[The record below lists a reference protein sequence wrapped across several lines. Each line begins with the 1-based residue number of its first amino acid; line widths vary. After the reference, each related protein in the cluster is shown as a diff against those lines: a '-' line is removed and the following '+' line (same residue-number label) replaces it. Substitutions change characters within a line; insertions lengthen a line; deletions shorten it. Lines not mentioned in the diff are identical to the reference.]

1 MFTGLAVGAAVAEM
15 KEKKK
20 AKQASDAVL
29 ASRNKTVVKSEIKE
43 NEEVSPKE
51 EFKCEIC
58 PALFNRRYNRDR
70 HMELIHKVPR
80 PGRRPP
86 LFLGKHKITG
96 TQANGPTT
104 VAKPIKPP
112 KKPIHVVQPSDVF
125 TDESDVFTSGDE
137 EIVKPIPKKKAK
149 KENKEEITAVLEVP
163 MVEEIRAIPEI
174 PIVEEIQAIPEI
186 AMVEEAEED
195 EEEEEEEV
203 MFPTTEEKKSEIDAK
218 ECNDNV
224 NLIQMPVGK
233 EVVVTVFITSK

>member
-96 TQANGPTT
+96 TQDNGPTT

-149 KENKEEITAVLEVP
+149 KENKEEMTAVLEVP
-163 MVEEIRAIPEI
+163 ML
-174 PIVEEIQAIPEI
+174 EEIQAIPEI

-195 EEEEEEEV
+195 EEEV